1 METLVEARFITAE
14 ELARRWSMHRDTVY
28 KVPTSE
34 LPYMKLG
41 PNTRRY
47 RIADVEAYERASR
60 VGGVAEGEDDAQ
72 RAHALPTG
80 ATQ

>member
-1 METLVEARFITAE
+1 METIMEAPFITAE
-14 ELARRWSMHRDTVY
+14 ELAKRWSMHRDTIY

-47 RIADVEAYERASR
+47 RIADVEAYERARTMNGSR
-60 VGGVAEGEDDAQ
+60 ESAGE
-72 RAHALPTG
+72 
-80 ATQ
+80 